1 MFFLYS
7 FPFHDTISAGVGAV
21 SPSGPTGRSS
31 GAEVGAVSTSE
42 RFARQFYMSW
52 PWIKCARAYK
62 QSKGGLCE
70 RCLRDGIVTAG
81 VIVHHK
87 IHITPENITRP
98 EIVLNFDNLELV
110 CRDCHAKEHGAR
122 EKRYKIDS
130 AGNVIAL

>member
-1 MFFLYS
+1 MKEFAQEFYS
-7 FPFHDTISAGVGAV
+7 SKAWKDC
-21 SPSGPTGRSS
+21 R
-31 GAEVGAVSTSE
+31 
-42 RFARQFYMSW
+42 
-52 PWIKCARAYK
+52 KAYRK
-62 QSKGGLCE
+62 KVGGLCE